1 MVDFFRRYWIAG
13 LVLLLVIIHGSIIGY
28 IRSQASRLQTTVSRE
43 FSLGEFQFVSPDRKT
58 WTRFQVHA
66 VLTHNRRFQ
75 GRNTLN
81 QQFWQVHEAIEQ
93 YFRNTE
99 PALLKDP
106 KMVEVKA
113 GLKKVIDERVGDSLV
128 DQVLVTQFMEL
139 PVFPAN
145 LPTQPQASD
154 LVNTKPHNGDFQEPK
169 ESAKDSHD
177 ANHTDGHKKGHGSDH
192 SVANANGHG
201 DSHGDAHGDKHG
213 AEATGGH
220 GSDSADEHGQS
231 HGASDEVADAKADAH
246 GDGHAEAGKE
256 AHAPEHTD
264 SHEEPAH

>member
-81 QQFWQVHEAIEQ
+81 QHFWQVHEAIEQ
-93 YFRNTE
+93 YFRHTE

-106 KMVEVKA
+106 KMVEMKA
-113 GLKKVIDERVGDSLV
+113 GLKKVIDERVGDSLI

-154 LVNTKPHNGDFQEPK
+154 LVNTKPHNGDFQEAK
-169 ESAKDSHD
+169 EESKDSHTATHSGED
-177 ANHTDGHKKGHGSDH
+177 KAGHGSDH
-192 SVANANGHG
+192 GVAKGDGHG
-201 DSHGDAHGDKHG
+201 DSHGTASSGSHGIDP
-213 AEATGGH
+213 
-220 GSDSADEHGQS
+220 ADGHGQS
-231 HGASDEVADAKADAH
+231 HGASAEVAHAKSEDH
-246 GDGHAEAGKE
+246 GGTHVDSGKE
-256 AHAPEHTD
+256 AHATEH
-264 SHEEPAH
+264 SEPHEEPAH

>member
-220 GSDSADEHGQS
+220 GSDSADGHGQS

-246 GDGHAEAGKE
+246 GDGHAEVGKE